1 MKVTNEIRDYIIEDT
16 NNNKKYA
23 VRQSITNNGDILL
36 VQLIEEYND
45 VQPDIRNNL
54 ILIDK
59 DSIENKELIHR
70 IKRTLDIRLSC
81 MTHLYNLMATQIPP
95 IKQ

>member
-45 VQPDIRNNL
+45 IQPDRNSL
-54 ILIDK
+54 IVIDK
-59 DSIENKELIHR
+59 DSVENKELIHR

-95 IKQ
+95 IKE